1 MKTFF
6 ITGATGYIGE
16 VVAERLLAR
25 GVRLEAL
32 VRTEEKA
39 ARLEEKGIKPIIGDL
54 ADAGLLK
61 SAAERSDGVVH
72 LAVSHTPDNERLDTA
87 AVDAILAGL
96 SGSGKPFVYTSGTL
110 IYGDTSSATVDEA
123 AAPRPLPFLE
133 WKANQERKVLN
144 AAEHN
149 VRSIVIR
156 PVLVYGKG
164 GGIVQAH
171 LRLCQELGTAK
182 YIGDGSNAWSTIHVD
197 DLASLYDRAL
207 TDAQPGSLYN
217 AASREQV
224 TMRELMGAI
233 ARKAKLEPAVGSLS
247 LDEAMEVLGP
257 NAWPL
262 SISQR
267 ISGLKAEKELQWEAG
282 SPSILE
288 DIVQGS
294 YS

>member
-1 MKTFF
+1 MKTYF

-16 VVAERLLAR
+16 VVAERLLAH

-39 ARLEEKGIKPIIGDL
+39 ARLEGKGIKPIIGDL
-54 ADAGLLK
+54 ADARLLK
-61 SAAERSDGVVH
+61 GAAERSDGVVH
-72 LAVSHTPDNERLDTA
+72 LAVSHTPDNERLDTS
-87 AVDAILAGL
+87 AVDAILDGL

-110 IYGDTSSATVDEA
+110 IYGDTSTAIVDEA
-123 AAPRPLPFLE
+123 AAPRPQPFLE
-133 WKANQERKVLN
+133 WKAKQEQKVLD
-144 AAEHN
+144 AAERN

-164 GGIVQAH
+164 GGLVQAH
-171 LRLCQELGTAK
+171 LRLCQELGMAK

-207 TDAQPGSLYN
+207 TYGLPGSLYN

-233 ARKAKLEPAVGSLS
+233 ARNAMLESAVGSLS
-247 LDEAMEVLGP
+247 LDEAMEILGP